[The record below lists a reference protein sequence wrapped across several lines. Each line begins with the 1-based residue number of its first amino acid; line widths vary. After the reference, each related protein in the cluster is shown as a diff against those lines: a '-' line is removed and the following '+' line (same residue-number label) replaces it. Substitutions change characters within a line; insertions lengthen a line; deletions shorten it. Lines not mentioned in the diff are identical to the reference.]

1 MQINVVKDSAGK
13 VIGTF
18 QTAAGNG
25 PQAKPVAVAGL
36 RIEQLEVAE
45 NYSAALSAIYK

>member
-13 VIGTF
+13 VVATF
-18 QTAAGNG
+18 QTTNGNG

-36 RIEQLEVAE
+36 KIEQLEVAE
-45 NYSAALSAIYK
+45 NYSASLHTIYK